1 MHRDAARVYL
11 KLLPLTASRAIVSR
25 PPRSKRASEW
35 TTLVRSVTTA
45 WHVGITPEW
54 LDGMFREVVLGWQ
67 SFSNAPAN
75 DVWMDDVVLS
85 QEPIGCD

>member
-1 MHRDAARVYL
+1 
-11 KLLPLTASRAIVSR
+11 
-25 PPRSKRASEW
+25 
-35 TTLVRSVTTA
+35 
-45 WHVGITPEW
+45 VGITPEW